1 MEGQEALVCKL
12 FTQKE
17 QTTSR
22 QDQMKNNLD
31 RF

>member
-1 MEGQEALVCKL
+1 MEGQDALVCKL

-17 QTTSR
+17 ETTSR
-22 QDQMKNNLD
+22 QDQMKNEMD